1 MSLRYGILGLLDRS
15 PLTGYNLKK
24 LFDKTLSNVW
34 AASLSQIYRELAI
47 LQKDG
52 FVTAEVKEQ
61 DLRPDKK
68 VYTIT
73 ENGKQSFRLWLMQ
86 SPEAFISPKRDEFM
100 LRLFFGAGMGAG
112 HVKEQ
117 LRQFAADRKR
127 AVEELEK
134 NMLQFRKRS
143 EELLGGSVISAEE
156 KKYVRFIVRRALMT
170 NRLLIDWAEECIN
183 ELEDSE
189 V

>member
-1 MSLRYGILGLLDRS
+1 MSLRYGILGLLNRS
-15 PLTGYNLKK
+15 PMTGYNLKK
-24 LFDKTLSNVW
+24 LFDKTLNNVW
-34 AASLSQIYRELAI
+34 TASLSQIYRELTI

-52 FVTAEVKEQ
+52 FVTAQVKEQ

-73 ENGKQSFRLWLMQ
+73 DDGKQSFQAWLMQ
-86 SPEAFISPKRDEFM
+86 SPEAFISPKRDDFM

-112 HVKEQ
+112 RVKEQ
-117 LRQFAADRKR
+117 LAEFAADRKR
-127 AVEELEK
+127 AMEELEK
-134 NMLQFRKRS
+134 NMLQFRKGMAD
-143 EELLGGSVISAEE
+143 LLGGTVISTEE

-189 V
+189 